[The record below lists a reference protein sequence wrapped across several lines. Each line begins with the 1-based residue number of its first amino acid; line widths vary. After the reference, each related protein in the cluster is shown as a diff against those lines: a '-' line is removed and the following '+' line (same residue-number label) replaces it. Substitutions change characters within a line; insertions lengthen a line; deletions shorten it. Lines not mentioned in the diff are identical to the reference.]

1 MSRPMLSSAAR
12 QLSRQPPSL
21 SVPHCQR
28 SFSTSQPALKLFS
41 ASSDT
46 PVSPRSIRSPFQT
59 SKNSRPT
66 RYNLRR
72 AGVTRLT
79 APRQRA
85 AFSSS
90 SVRPATQ
97 VVQNAKNDEEGK
109 PLMVEI
115 SSRAA
120 EVGRCDLLIPLSISV
135 GLSIGCWARGVLRTL
150 LWRHLDEDQ
159 NNEFGG
165 TEVLSGPD
173 INLYSCRVQYI
184 RP

>member
-12 QLSRQPPSL
+12 QLSRQPTSL
-21 SVPHCQR
+21 SVPYCQR
-28 SFSTSQPALKLFS
+28 SFSTSQPALNLFS

-66 RYNLRR
+66 RYNVRR

-79 APRQRA
+79 PPRQRA

-97 VVQNAKNDEEGK
+97 VIQNAKNDEEGK

-120 EVGRCDLLIPLSISV
+120 EVGRCHVLIPLSISV
-135 GLSIGCWARGVLRTL
+135 GLSIGCWGRGVLRTL
-150 LWRHLDEDQ
+150 LWRHLDKDQ
-159 NNEFGG
+159 NNECGG

-173 INLYSCRVQYI
+173 INLYSCLVQYI